1 MPMST
6 TKRKTL
12 VKRRNEQAGQYLA
25 GPAAAGKLSRFAL
38 CPVCREWV
46 PKADY
51 SPVDHSVDCGGR
63 LL

>member
-1 MPMST
+1 MPRWVLT
-6 TKRKTL
+6 RKTL

-25 GPAAAGKLSRFAL
+25 GRAAEAKLERFAL

-51 SPVDHSVDCGGR
+51 SPVDHAVDCGGR